1 MRRTRF
7 VIILSLL
14 FTLTLGAVL
23 SPIMLVRAGAGGFT
37 FNASKGVIVND
48 GVDSTDV
55 TVSVTDDGNPV
66 PDGTPI
72 TFAVTPSDPGIVTSA
87 LSVTTTGG
95 NATINI
101 KSSAS
106 VAAVSAIHVTA
117 TNTDVSCTSNCTSSQ
132 FDFAVVDAALPSQP
146 VSTIAASLSSVPA
159 DNTASTIT
167 VTLRNAASNPVAGI
181 TVSLTADVAGPTITT
196 VSGTTDAGGVAT
208 FTTSWLNR
216 DLAASQVVNYTTNT
230 ITGDSQ
236 SGNFTLPVSVTFTT
250 PALPSDGPST
260 VVAAPT
266 SIVANNTATSLVTVT
281 LLNAANAPVAGKT
294 ITLVETT
301 AVGGITI
308 APAAAG
314 SDITNAS
321 GVATFTVKGSVVGAA
336 TFQATDTTDS
346 VTLAADPVTITLV
359 SPLPAEGPTTVSAAP
374 LAIPANNLTTS
385 TITVTLRDTLSG
397 PVQGKTVTLAQTA
410 GATGITVTPVQPV
423 TDASG
428 VATFTVKG
436 TTPGTATFQATD
448 TTDGIPFPNDPV
460 TITLT
465 TPPADK
471 TNSTVTSDKLA
482 LYANN
487 TEVATITVTLK
498 DINGNPAGNKTVNL
512 QASLPAGV
520 SVNGQPYPLWPNQV
534 TNAAGVATFTVKSNT
549 AYASDVFTV
558 NDITDN
564 VLLNDAADQI
574 TLTFIEPVADKTQ
587 SQVFVDKTSVFANGT
602 DSATITVLVRD
613 VTGFPVPNK
622 SVSVFAVSFPGIIIN
637 DQPAPYSPR
646 TTNGNG
652 LATFTVKSNSI
663 APGVTFVFR
672 IDTDGI
678 LLDDPADVP
687 IISFVAPVPT
697 NTPTNT
703 PTLTPTGPTPTS
715 TAAPG
720 TSPIFSTVYCNYSQA
735 PADGVFRVTI
745 SISLRDQ
752 NNQPVPNHLPV
763 PSVTPPTAGLSFSSP
778 ALTDVNGNVTYYV
791 SSVTQTAPNAVIV
804 SVTDQTASP
813 PVTLSQTCSIIFAAP
828 GSTPVVGA
836 TPIGGLTTTPIGT
849 VVVTATA
856 TPTAGLMNANSQ
868 GPITGIVV
876 AYRLRVRTGPGL
888 NYEILG
894 LLRYKVT
901 IVLLGRNRA
910 GTWLLT
916 QLDDGR
922 QVWVSSRWVKVSR
935 ARFRRLPLIAVP
947 TRTPVFVNPSSFVV
961 PSQGQGVGTANVAML
976 NAYSDPS
983 QDATVVGMLPRG
995 TEMLV
1000 LGKSTDGNWYYV
1012 EIGDNHVW
1020 VPATYVSLNKINGS
1034 TLGVVNPLSSS

>member
-1 MRRTRF
+1 MKRTRL
-7 VIILSLL
+7 VVILSLL
-14 FTLTLGAVL
+14 FALTLGATL
-23 SPIMLVRAGAGGFT
+23 SPMMLVRAGAGGFT
-37 FNASKGVIVND
+37 FNASKGLIVND

-55 TVSVTDDGNPV
+55 TVTVTDDGNPV

-72 TFAVTPSDPGIVTSA
+72 TFDVTPVDPGIVTST

-95 NATINI
+95 NATLNI
-101 KSSAS
+101 KSSA
-106 VAAVSAIHVTA
+106 AVSAVSVIHVTA
-117 TNTDVSCTSNCTSSQ
+117 TNTDVACTSTCTSAE
-132 FDFAVVDAALPSQP
+132 FDITVVDAALPAQP
-146 VSTIAASLSSVPA
+146 NSTILAAPSSVAA

-167 VTLRNAASNPVAGI
+167 VTLLNAASNPVVGV
-181 TVSLTADVAGPTITT
+181 TVSLTADVTGPNITT
-196 VSGTTDAGGVAT
+196 VTGTTDGSGVAT

-216 DLAASQVVNYTTNT
+216 DLAAPQVVNYTTNT

-236 SGNFTLPVSVTFTT
+236 SGTFTKTIPVTFTT
-250 PALPSDGPST
+250 PVLPADGPST

-266 SIVANNTATSLVTVT
+266 SIVANDTATSLVTVT
-281 LLNAANAPVAGKT
+281 LLNAASAPVAGKT
-294 ITLVETT
+294 ITLAETT
-301 AVGGITI
+301 ALGGITI
-308 APAAAG
+308 
-314 SDITNAS
+314 
-321 GVATFTVKGSVVGAA
+321 
-336 TFQATDTTDS
+336 
-346 VTLAADPVTITLV
+346 
-359 SPLPAEGPTTVSAAP
+359 
-374 LAIPANNLTTS
+374 
-385 TITVTLRDTLSG
+385 
-397 PVQGKTVTLAQTA
+397 
-410 GATGITVTPVQPV
+410 TPVQPV

-428 VATFTVKG
+428 VATFNVKG
-436 TTPGTATFQATD
+436 NVVGSATFQATD
-448 TTDGIPFPNDPV
+448 TTDALVLTADPV
-460 TITLT
+460 TITLVS
-465 TPPADK
+465 PLPADGP
-471 TNSTVTSDKLA
+471 TTVSAAPSSIPADNTTTSL
-482 LYANN
+482 
-487 TEVATITVTLK
+487 VTVTLR
-498 DINGNPAGNKTVNL
+498 DALSNPVQGKTV
-512 QASLPAGV
+512 SLAQTSAIAGV
-520 SVNGQPYPLWPNQV
+520 TITPVQPV
-534 TNAAGVATFTVKSNT
+534 SDASGVATFTVKGTTAGTATFQATDVTDTIVFTNDQVTITLNTPPAAPGPSTVTTNKTTVIANNTDTATITVTLLDAASQPLSGKLVNLQAAGSTSGLQVNNQPYPGANVLTSVSGVATFVVKSNT
-549 AYASDVFTV
+549 ALGSVTFTA
-558 NDITDN
+558 NDITDTI
-564 VLLNDAADQI
+564 LLSSDTVTIN
-574 TLTFIEPVADKTQ
+574 FIAPGADKTQ
-587 SQVFVDKTSVFANGT
+587 TTVTASKTSVFANGT
-602 DSATITVLVRD
+602 DSATITVTVRD
-613 VTGFPVPNK
+613 SSGFPIPSK
-622 SVSVFAVSFPGIIIN
+622 QVSLNSVSFPNGITLN
-637 DQPAPYSPR
+637 DQIPGFVTPV

-652 LATFTVKSNSI
+652 NASFVVKSTVLADN
-663 APGVTFVFR
+663 VVFTFQ

-678 LLDDPADVP
+678 VLDDTADRP

-715 TAAPG
+715 TATPG
-720 TSPIFSTVYCNYSQA
+720 TSAILSTVFCNYTQA

-745 SISLRDQ
+745 SITLRDQ

-763 PSVTPPTAGLSFSSP
+763 PAVTPPTAGLSFSSP
-778 ALTDVNGNVTYYV
+778 ALTDANGNVTYYV
-791 SSVTQTAPNAVIV
+791 SSVTQTAPNAVII

-828 GSTPVVGA
+828 GSTPVVGP

-935 ARFRRLPLIAVP
+935 ARFRRLPLIAIP

-976 NAYSDPS
+976 NAYSEPS

-1012 EIGDNHVW
+1012 EIGDNRVW

-1034 TLGVVNPLSSS
+1034 TLGVVNSLSSS